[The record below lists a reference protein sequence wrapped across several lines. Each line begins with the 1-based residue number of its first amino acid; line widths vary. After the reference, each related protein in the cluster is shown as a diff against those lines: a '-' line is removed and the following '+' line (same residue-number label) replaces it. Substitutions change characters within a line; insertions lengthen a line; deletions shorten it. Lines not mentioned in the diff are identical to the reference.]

1 MKNLFVSYLYKL
13 RHDLAFKITLIIGGG
28 LAVLLTGIYFLLSL
42 LIKVNAIDGPT
53 MIISALSPG
62 SNFGLAVPVNLIT
75 FTVLEFNQG
84 SIRNKIIAGHSKANV
99 YTSLILN
106 GLVFTF
112 VLMIAYVLL
121 CFGLGSLFSV
131 ITKNILEG
139 MRSDE
144 IARTGYS
151 EIIPEISSPYSGMYI
166 FKMIVLAVFCYI
178 SIVSFTI
185 FFSTLFRNIGPS
197 IPVVILVLVFA
208 SSLAPIVV
216 MVGDRN
222 EGLLWAFRI
231 IDPLFCLGANESEVV
246 GQTIGLSPEGV
257 PFVYDVTEPT
267 VTNETFIS
275 GICSNVVYAALFYV
289 GGLFIFKKR
298 DVK

>member
-121 CFGLGSLFSV
+121 CFGLGSLFGV

-151 EIIPEISSPYSGMYI
+151 EIIPEIPSAYSGMYI
-166 FKMIVLAVFCYI
+166 FKMIVLAIFCYI

-185 FFSTLFRNIGPS
+185 FFSTLFRNIGPC

-246 GQTIGLSPEGV
+246 GQAIGLSPEGV
-257 PFVYDVTEPT
+257 PVVYDITEPT

>member
-28 LAVLLTGIYFLLSL
+28 LAVLLTLVYFLLSM
-42 LIKVNAIDGPT
+42 LIKINMLDGPT
-53 MIISALSPG
+53 MVISSLSPG

-84 SIRNKIIAGHSKANV
+84 SIRNKIVAGHSKASI
-99 YTSLILN
+99 YTSLVLN
-106 GLVFTF
+106 GLLFTF
-112 VLMIAYVLL
+112 ALMIAYVLI
-121 CFGLGSLFSV
+121 CFGLGSLFGQV
-131 ITKNILEG
+131 TKAILEG
-139 MRSDE
+139 MRADE
-144 IARTGYS
+144 LAKTGYS
-151 EIIPEISSPYSGMYI
+151 EIIPEMSSVYSGMYI

-185 FFSTLFRNIGPS
+185 FFSSLFRNIGPS

-246 GQTIGLSPEGV
+246 GQTIGLSPEGA

-275 GICSNVVYAALFYV
+275 GICSNIVYAALFYV

>member
-62 SNFGLAVPVNLIT
+62 NNFGLAVPVNLIT

-121 CFGLGSLFSV
+121 CFGLGSLFGV

-139 MRSDE
+139 MRSDG

-151 EIIPEISSPYSGMYI
+151 EIIPEISSAYPGMYI

-216 MVGDRN
+216 MFGDRN

-231 IDPLFCLGANESEVV
+231 IDPLFCLGANESVVV
-246 GQTIGLSPEGV
+246 GQAIGLSPEGV
-257 PFVYDVTEPT
+257 PVVYDVTEPT

>member
-42 LIKVNAIDGPT
+42 LLKVNAIDGPT

-139 MRSDE
+139 IRSDE

-151 EIIPEISSPYSGMYI
+151 EIIPEISSTYPGMYI

-185 FFSTLFRNIGPS
+185 FFSTLFRNIGPC
-197 IPVVILVLVFA
+197 IPIVILVLVFA

-231 IDPLFCLGANESEVV
+231 IDPLFCLGASETEVV
-246 GQTIGLSPEGV
+246 GQTIGLSPEGIPV
-257 PFVYDVTEPT
+257 VYDITEPT